1 MNILPNKD
9 IVIIGAGLIG
19 SLLGVTLQK
28 IGFNVSIY
36 ERYSDI
42 RSIPSIGRSINLVL
56 TSRGLRAV
64 SLLGKDIL
72 EEMIALATPVYGRVV
87 HQAQDRTKEAHFQ
100 PYGKDD
106 SEYNLSISRFELNK
120 FLINKA
126 IAAGVKIYFDQR
138 VVACDF
144 EAGRF
149 TVEHVQEK
157 APQVSTA
164 WTSILCAFFV
174 FVFVSF
180 RFFLYCLASRL
191 F

>member
-1 MNILPNKD
+1 MNTPPNKD

-19 SLLGVTLQK
+19 SLLGVSLQK
-28 IGFNVSIY
+28 IGYNVSIY

-72 EEMIALATPVYGRVV
+72 DEMVALATPVYGRVV
-87 HQAQDRTKEAHFQ
+87 HQPDGKHAHFQ

-126 IAAGVKIYFDQR
+126 IAAGVRIYFDQK

-144 EAGRF
+144 EQGTF

-157 APQVSTA
+157 APQVCRSELMIA
-164 WTSILCAFFV
+164 EVLDCWIDEFV
-174 FVFVSF
+174 
-180 RFFLYCLASRL
+180 
-191 F
+191 